1 MGLNEIKDVS
11 CFLSKDD
18 ASIFCHIYYAKVDVS
33 KLLHFVQCRQEV
45 KTSTS
50 FMPTMRSLK
59 LFVWVGSLID
69 SCLLEYDIILID
81 VENSQQIKNF
91 HK

>member
-1 MGLNEIKDVS
+1 
-11 CFLSKDD
+11 
-18 ASIFCHIYYAKVDVS
+18 
-33 KLLHFVQCRQEV
+33 
-45 KTSTS
+45 
-50 FMPTMRSLK
+50 MPTMRSLK